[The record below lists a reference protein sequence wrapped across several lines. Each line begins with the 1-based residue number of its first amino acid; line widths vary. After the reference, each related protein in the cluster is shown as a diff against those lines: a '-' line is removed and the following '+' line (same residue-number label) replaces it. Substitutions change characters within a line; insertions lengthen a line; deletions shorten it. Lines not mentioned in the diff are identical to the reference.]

1 MEVRF
6 FNPGLIYKKNKTEF
20 DSTMQDVLARG
31 DLILRKDVE
40 EFEQSF
46 AKYVGTKY
54 AVGVASGTDA
64 LILSLAAYDIG
75 PGDEV
80 LAPSYTFRA
89 TVEAVLHRG
98 AKVLLY
104 DVDGKIEFRAST
116 SAFIPAYIAG
126 EIPPETETVI
136 NAAKNA
142 GIVVIE
148 DTCQAIGA
156 APVRGQTACYSF
168 YPAKIL
174 GCFGDGGA
182 IATDDEE
189 LYQKLK
195 IMRNHF
201 KGDWGPVGY
210 NSRLDNLQAAVL
222 NVLLKHLPESIKA
235 RKLVAMRYD
244 AELQGDIKKGT
255 PREVYQDYIVEFGT
269 EEARDKM
276 HEYLADQGIET
287 LKNEYP
293 FPEITPKLP
302 LSVDYE
308 SRSLRLPCNPNLT
321 DDEVV
326 YVINKFNEYWR

>member
-1 MEVRF
+1 
-6 FNPGLIYKKNKTEF
+6 
-20 DSTMQDVLARG
+20 MQDVLARG

-40 EFEQSF
+40 EFERAF
-46 AKYVGTKY
+46 AEYVGTKY

-64 LILSLAAYDIG
+64 LILSLAAYNIG

-89 TVEAVLHRG
+89 TIEAVLHRG
-98 AKVLLY
+98 ATVRLY
-104 DVDGKIEFRAST
+104 DIDGKIEFSANTR
-116 SAFIPAYIAG
+116 AFIPAYIAG
-126 EIPPETETVI
+126 EVPPEIETVI

-148 DTCQAIGA
+148 DTCQAVGA
-156 APVRGQTACYSF
+156 APVRGHTACYSF

-182 IATDDEE
+182 IATNDEV
-189 LYQKLK
+189 LYQNLLK
-195 IMRNHF
+195 MRNHF
-201 KGDWGPVGY
+201 KGDWKPVGY

-222 NVLLKHLPESIKA
+222 NVMLKYLPEAIKRRREIAVMYDEAFQPFIGRPIA
-235 RKLVAMRYD
+235 RD
-244 AELQGDIKKGT
+244 
-255 PREVYQDYIVEFGT
+255 VYQDYIVVFES
-269 EEARDKM
+269 ENVRDNM
-276 HEYLADQGIET
+276 HQHLAEQGIET

-321 DDEVV
+321 DEEVS
-326 YVINKFNEYWR
+326 YIINNFNLLFNDLKSI